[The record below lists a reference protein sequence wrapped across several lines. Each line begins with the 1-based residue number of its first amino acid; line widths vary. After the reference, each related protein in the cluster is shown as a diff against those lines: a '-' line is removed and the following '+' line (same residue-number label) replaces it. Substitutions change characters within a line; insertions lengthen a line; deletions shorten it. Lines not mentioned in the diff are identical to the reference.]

1 MSNLI
6 RTIFSALRQWDASQ
20 LRAPESGAKADSR
33 YVASPLPR
41 HRVSLTAT
49 ASFGMSGIPE
59 EIWIRDIN
67 EKGLY
72 FYTNFDLPIGAS
84 LDILA
89 VLPPD
94 IRADGK
100 GRRVHYEAKVIRV
113 ERECGKEQYGVGAS
127 IRRCETFP
135 LPTTTSRKRPP
146 AAPIEVRVPAP
157 QSIQPTKAVQEKLP
171 PAPKATTQ
179 LRIPKVAEPA
189 PIPKTT
195 APVPIQKIAVPGKE
209 TLLAPLSIQKMPA
222 PVEKTIAPVV
232 EIRASAVIDDAAA
245 SDRKVT
251 IQYRR
256 AVVEKLATAAL
267 RAGISL
273 EELVHLIDSGIT
285 PTEVVDIIETRLM
298 SRAQ

>member
-6 RTIFSALRQWDASQ
+6 RTIFSALRQWDDTEQ
-20 LRAPESGAKADSR
+20 RVHESGTEGDSR

-113 ERECGKEQYGVGAS
+113 ERECG
-127 IRRCETFP
+127 
-135 LPTTTSRKRPP
+135 
-146 AAPIEVRVPAP
+146 
-157 QSIQPTKAVQEKLP
+157 
-171 PAPKATTQ
+171 
-179 LRIPKVAEPA
+179 
-189 PIPKTT
+189 
-195 APVPIQKIAVPGKE
+195 
-209 TLLAPLSIQKMPA
+209 
-222 PVEKTIAPVV
+222 
-232 EIRASAVIDDAAA
+232 
-245 SDRKVT
+245 
-251 IQYRR
+251 
-256 AVVEKLATAAL
+256 
-267 RAGISL
+267 
-273 EELVHLIDSGIT
+273 
-285 PTEVVDIIETRLM
+285 
-298 SRAQ
+298 